1 MIVIILFVCVFQF
14 GGLLWSFN
22 MASQHPCAKHP
33 YPCGHCTMI
42 DSAGRFCR
50 FRISIDKY
58 SLRTSK
64 DYIVWKATAMQDV
77 PDVFKTGTFKVLQEV
92 RVGREFVELSMPNH
106 DVVHMRSK
114 PTSNLSWKT
123 ITRAYKL
130 NKLNKANAG
139 TLKNLSSHSRRPIDS
154 GGLSPRSTCIPK
166 ERTDSDSDDYSDSP
180 PEIVSREVIMM
191 KPVDVLSSDNVA
203 QFIREPEPV
212 DSVRPAG
219 FM

>member
-1 MIVIILFVCVFQF
+1 
-14 GGLLWSFN
+14 

-106 DVVHMRSK
+106 DVENMRSK

-130 NKLNKANAG
+130 KKLNKANAG

-154 GGLSPRSTCIPK
+154 DGPSPRSKCMSK
-166 ERTDSDSDDYSDSP
+166 ECTDSDSDDSSESP
-180 PEIVSREVIMM
+180 PEIVSMEVIRI
-191 KPVDVLSSDNVA
+191 KPVSVLSSDNVA
-203 QFIREPEPV
+203 QFIGEPV
-212 DSVRPAG
+212 D
-219 FM
+219 